1 MNFAFIF
8 TARSQLVTSGSIL
21 NLKDGWNNMEI
32 VVEVFLLILITR
44 YYCRFFVLIYDFYK
58 EIIDYD
64 FIFISPGHHYVFLT
78 CCTS

>member
-1 MNFAFIF
+1 
-8 TARSQLVTSGSIL
+8 
-21 NLKDGWNNMEI
+21 MEI